1 MRLKITVK
9 KLTKAQRSIPASMLL
24 LLVVVVV
31 LLLLLIA
38 YKGKC
43 LVIRQGQWFE
53 NTTKGNN
60 LCLSEFAM

>member
-24 LLVVVVV
+24 LVVVV